1 MIENIIAVAI
11 WAAVVVGLIC
21 WLWKLDWGSSP

>member
-1 MIENIIAVAI
+1 MIENIIAFVI
-11 WAAVVVGLIC
+11 WAAAVAALIY

>member
-1 MIENIIAVAI
+1 MSEDLIALAI
-11 WAAVVVGLIC
+11 WLGMVGGLIY